1 MLEKFQSLPPEKQT
15 ENMASAFGDG
25 MDQMVNYVYDHYDNF
40 KLLLRCSDNGKYGDM
55 MHNLVDSKTF
65 EITCISA
72 DDIQDLGMSDW
83 REENMKKRIIDKIS
97 DELEAAE
104 VKIADDTFDELVKKF
119 Q

>member
-55 MHNLVDSKTF
+55 TVSYTHLTLPTTSRV
-65 EITCISA
+65 
-72 DDIQDLGMSDW
+72 
-83 REENMKKRIIDKIS
+83 
-97 DELEAAE
+97 
-104 VKIADDTFDELVKKF
+104 
-119 Q
+119 